1 MLRRVIATTARF
13 PVRRFGSTST
23 ETNIKQFDLYNPTE
37 EHASLRQMLRSFVE
51 SEIDPQAIEYNRNEK
66 FNVELFRKLGNLG
79 LLGITVDTEY
89 GGSQMD
95 ATAAVIAHEEMSA
108 ADPAFTL
115 SYLAHSMLFVNN
127 LNQNGNHEQKM
138 RFLPKS
144 CTGEFIGGMGMSEPS
159 VGTDVLGLSSFAQP
173 SKDGSFYTLN
183 GTKMWITN
191 GTINGKD
198 TGDVFLVYAK
208 TNLKAKNGGLTSF
221 LVEKGMPGFT
231 LGQKITDKLGM
242 RASNTAELVFADVK
256 VPKENIVGEIG
267 GATLCMMRN
276 LEIERITLAAMS
288 LGIARRSIE
297 VMSKYSQERKAFGK
311 PIGEYGQVSHFNLS
325 LSSAFLTVCC
335 LSS

>member
-13 PVRRFGSTST
+13 PVRRFCSTST
-23 ETNIKQFDLYNPTE
+23 ETNTKQFDLYNPTE

-144 CTGEFIGGMGMSEPS
+144 CSGEFIGGMGMSEPS

-173 SKDGSFYTLN
+173 SKDGIY
-183 GTKMWITN
+183 
-191 GTINGKD
+191 
-198 TGDVFLVYAK
+198 Y
-208 TNLKAKNGGLTSF
+208 NL
-221 LVEKGMPGFT
+221 
-231 LGQKITDKLGM
+231 
-242 RASNTAELVFADVK
+242 
-256 VPKENIVGEIG
+256 
-267 GATLCMMRN
+267 
-276 LEIERITLAAMS
+276 
-288 LGIARRSIE
+288 
-297 VMSKYSQERKAFGK
+297 
-311 PIGEYGQVSHFNLS
+311 
-325 LSSAFLTVCC
+325 
-335 LSS
+335 